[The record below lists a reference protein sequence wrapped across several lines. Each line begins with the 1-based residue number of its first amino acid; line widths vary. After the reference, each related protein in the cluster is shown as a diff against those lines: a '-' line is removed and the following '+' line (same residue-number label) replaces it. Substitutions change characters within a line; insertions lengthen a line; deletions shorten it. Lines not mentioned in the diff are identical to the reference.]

1 MKSSNAMRTALV
13 RTASGNLKI
22 MRYND
27 YKTNAEFA
35 ADLRGNGFKIL
46 KVWKGNKQDRE
57 VCDWEFL
64 NRKSR

>member
-1 MKSSNAMRTALV
+1 MKSINTMRTALV

-22 MRYND
+22 MRYDD

-35 ADLRGNGFKIL
+35 ADLRCNGFKVL
-46 KVWKGNKQDRE
+46 KIWKGNKTDQE

-64 NRKSR
+64 NRK